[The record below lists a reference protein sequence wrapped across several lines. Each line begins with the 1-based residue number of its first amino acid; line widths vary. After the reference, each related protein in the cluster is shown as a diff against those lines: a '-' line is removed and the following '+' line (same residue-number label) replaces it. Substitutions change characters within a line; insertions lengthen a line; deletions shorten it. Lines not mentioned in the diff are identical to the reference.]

1 MTSLIDTQHP
11 RRPHAVCVP
20 YPAQGHINPMF
31 QLAKLLHH
39 KGFHITFVNTEFNQR
54 RLLKSQGPDSLNAV
68 PTFRFETIPDGLPP
82 SDADA
87 TQDIPSLCDST
98 KRTCSAPFQ
107 ELLTRLNNSAL
118 SNVNPPVT
126 CIVSDWSMGFTL
138 KASKQ
143 LNIPNVLFF
152 TASACGF
159 MGYAHYRHL
168 VEKCIFPLKDLSY
181 LTNGYMDTVIDW
193 IPGMEGIQLKYLPS
207 FIRSTDRDD
216 FMVNFVITE
225 IENTHNASALIFN
238 TFDDLEPEVLKELSS
253 IYPNSFTVGP
263 LNQQV
268 LNNEVSAHD
277 SALSLIGSNLWR
289 EQPGCLEWL
298 DSKEQ
303 NSVVYVNFGSI
314 TALTENQLVEFA
326 WGLANSKRPFLWVI
340 RPDIVNEATAVI
352 TQEFVEE
359 TKDRGMLAS
368 WCPQEQILR
377 HPAVG
382 GFLTHCGWNS
392 TVESLCSGVAMLCW
406 PFFAE
411 QQTNC
416 WFCQTKWGVGIE
428 VNPRAD
434 RLEIEKRVRELMEGE
449 SGKLMKEKALEWKLL
464 AEKAAAGPNGSSYVN
479 LDKLIND
486 VLLTYP
492 LSSYDNDREKMH
504 N

>member
-1 MTSLIDTQHP
+1 MSLHP
-11 RRPHAVCVP
+11 
-20 YPAQGHINPMF
+20 
-31 QLAKLLHH
+31 LLYLYILVVFFSPKRYIGMNKCH
-39 KGFHITFVNTEFNQR
+39 R
-54 RLLKSQGPDSLNAV
+54 SLYYLHV
-68 PTFRFETIPDGLPP
+68 
-82 SDADA
+82 
-87 TQDIPSLCDST
+87 
-98 KRTCSAPFQ
+98 
-107 ELLTRLNNSAL
+107 
-118 SNVNPPVT
+118 
-126 CIVSDWSMGFTL
+126 
-138 KASKQ
+138 
-143 LNIPNVLFF
+143 
-152 TASACGF
+152 
-159 MGYAHYRHL
+159 
-168 VEKCIFPLKDLSY
+168 DLSY

-225 IENTHNASALIFN
+225 IENAHNASALIFN

-253 IYPNSFTVGP
+253 IYPNIFTIGP
-263 LNQQV
+263 LNQLV

-314 TALTENQLVEFA
+314 TALTRNQLVEFA

-340 RPDIVNEATAVI
+340 RPDIINEATAVI

-377 HPAVG
+377 HPSVG

-434 RLEIEKRVRELMEGE
+434 RVDIEKRVRELMEGE
-449 SGKLMKEKALEWKLL
+449 SGKLMKEKAWEWKLL

-492 LSSYDNDREKMH
+492 LSSYDNDREK
-504 N
+504 NA

>member
-1 MTSLIDTQHP
+1 MASLIDTQRP

-82 SDADA
+82 SDSDA

-98 KRTCSAPFQ
+98 RRTCSAPFQ

-159 MGYAHYRHL
+159 MGYVHYRHL
-168 VEKCIFPLKDLSY
+168 VEKCIFPLKD
-181 LTNGYMDTVIDW
+181 DI
-193 IPGMEGIQLKYLPS
+193 
-207 FIRSTDRDD
+207 
-216 FMVNFVITE
+216 MVNFVITE

-253 IYPNSFTVGP
+253 IYPNIFTIGP
-263 LNQQV
+263 LNQLV

-368 WCPQEQILR
+368 WCPQEQILS

-428 VNPRAD
+428 VNPRGD
-434 RLEIEKRVRELMEGE
+434 RVEIEKRVRELMEGE

-479 LDKLIND
+479 LDNLIND